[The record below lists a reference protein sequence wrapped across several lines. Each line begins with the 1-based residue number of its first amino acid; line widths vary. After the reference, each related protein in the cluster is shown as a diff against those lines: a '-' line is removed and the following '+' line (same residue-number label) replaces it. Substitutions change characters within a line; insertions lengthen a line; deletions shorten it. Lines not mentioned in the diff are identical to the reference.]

1 MEESPLLSLPRE
13 LRLEIFS
20 HCLCTDNNEKIIVH
34 RSRLRWGE
42 YRRRNPLNLSTSL
55 LYTCK
60 ALHDDAAEI
69 LYGQNAFCWPNDDQA
84 VQWWLEKIGQQ
95 NRNRLNLIW
104 AYIKR
109 EDRII
114 GRANE
119 RDARLHVEFNFSL
132 RKGEVLGYAC
142 LLWCAK
148 CHPVGTHAEVADPLM
163 DDPEGEQMA
172 RASLERIGRRLR
184 GKKNLDTSE
193 VMALLD
199 GVSKMR
205 MIKRIPGRRLQVT
218 FATPQETE
226 AFLGMER

>member
-1 MEESPLLSLPRE
+1 MEKSPLLSLPRE

-20 HCLCTDNNEKIIVH
+20 NCLTTDNHERIIVH

-60 ALHDDAAEI
+60 ALHDDAAEV

-95 NRNRLNLIW
+95 NRNRLDHIW

-114 GRANE
+114 GKTNE
-119 RDARLHVEFNFSL
+119 KDARLHVEFNFSF

-148 CHPVGTHAEVADPLM
+148 CHPVGPHAEGADPLM
-163 DDPEGEQMA
+163 EDPEGEQMA

-184 GKKNLDTSE
+184 GKENLGTSE

-199 GVSKMR
+199 GVSRMR
-205 MIKRIPGRRLQVT
+205 VMQRLPGRRPKVT
-218 FATPQETE
+218 FATSEE
-226 AFLGMER
+226 MDAFLGMER